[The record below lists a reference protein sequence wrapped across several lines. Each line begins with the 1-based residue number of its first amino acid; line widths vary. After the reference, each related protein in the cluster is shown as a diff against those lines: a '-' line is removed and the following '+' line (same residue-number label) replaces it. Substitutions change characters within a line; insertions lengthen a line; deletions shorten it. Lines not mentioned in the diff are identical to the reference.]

1 MRLPWAKGAPA
12 DAEPV
17 EEPAVFGN
25 SWTMGDRL
33 AARGVTVL
41 LWAGI
46 LCGPVALAGWV
57 WQVSSPAPVATV
69 STSVDAAAVAGQ
81 QRAEEFG
88 VRAVTAWL
96 SASRGQED
104 LVRALLPQ
112 ASSVNLPEHGLKV
125 DDAMVASSRSAGA
138 GLWSVTV
145 AATVTDNTM
154 VSRRFFEIPVKVEG
168 QTVAAV
174 ALPGEVPAS
183 LLAGGSPDL
192 DYQALVAAN
201 SPLYTTST
209 EFLSA
214 YLAGQGDVSRI
225 ISPSSAI
232 RAVTPA
238 PYTSVKVTGI
248 AAHADVP
255 ASLADGAQLDILVS
269 ATASKEGGTAVS
281 LQYPLTLTVRAGRWE
296 VSTIRDVPLLSK
308 KQPVSS
314 ATPTQAPAAT
324 ATPSP
329 TPTTPS
335 VSPTQQ

>member
-1 MRLPWAKGAPA
+1 MRLPWAKNAPV
-12 DAEPV
+12 DG
-17 EEPAVFGN
+17 EPAGETPVFGN

-33 AARGVTVL
+33 AAQAATVL

-46 LCGPVALAGWV
+46 LCGPVAVAGWM
-57 WQVSSPAPVATV
+57 WQLSNPAPVPTV
-69 STSVDAAAVAGQ
+69 STSVDAVTAVAQ

-96 SASRGQED
+96 TASRGQED

-112 ASSVNLPEHGLKV
+112 ASSVNLPEQGLKV
-125 DDAMVASSRSAGA
+125 ADAMVASSRSVSAGV
-138 GLWSVTV
+138 WSVTV
-145 AATVTDNTM
+145 AATITDNTM
-154 VSRRFFEIPVKVEG
+154 VSRRFFEIPVKVDG

-174 ALPGEVPAS
+174 ALPGEVPSS
-183 LLAGGSPDL
+183 LLAGVSPEL
-192 DYQALVAAN
+192 DYEALLAAN

-214 YLAGQGDVSRI
+214 FLAGQGDVARI
-225 ISPSSAI
+225 ISPGSAI

-255 ASLADGAQLDILVS
+255 ASPADGDQLDVLVS
-269 ATASKEGGTAVS
+269 VTASKDGGTAVA
-281 LQYPLTLTVRAGRWE
+281 LQYPLTLTVRASRWE
-296 VSTIRDVPLLSK
+296 VSAIRDVPLLSR
-308 KQPVSS
+308 KQPASA
-314 ATPTQAPAAT
+314 ATPAQPPAAT

-335 VSPTQQ
+335 ARPTQQ